1 VAVRLPVLIAAV
13 LGSGC
18 GARTAAPP
26 RVATPRPDA
35 AQPAAPVDAPR
46 DLATA
51 AVAPFTE
58 PAACRWSRAWPTSMG
73 AARHDRPPG

>member
-1 VAVRLPVLIAAV
+1 MAVRLPVLIAAV

-18 GARTAAPP
+18 GARTAALP

-51 AVAPFTE
+51 AVAPFTGAGGV
-58 PAACRWSRAWPTSMG
+58 PLVARVADLDGCRAP
-73 AARHDRPPG
+73 